1 MREVLVVYNL
11 DKMNSVSE
19 SSRMDDFK
27 SEKKN
32 NAITNQSVLMNPIT
46 KEKKPQTSPVVC
58 CLKTRTQ
65 IVSSMVSSGV
75 IHNKPINVD
84 FFNVFCGLKRSGG
97 CLSPILNLLKL
108 LILSEMMFL

>member
-65 IVSSMVSSGV
+65 IVSSIVSSGV
-75 IHNKPINVD
+75 IITNQLMLTFLMCFVD
-84 FFNVFCGLKRSGG
+84 
-97 CLSPILNLLKL
+97 
-108 LILSEMMFL
+108 

>member
-46 KEKKPQTSPVVC
+46 KGKKNPNLTC
-58 CLKTRTQ
+58 C
-65 IVSSMVSSGV
+65 M
-75 IHNKPINVD
+75 
-84 FFNVFCGLKRSGG
+84 
-97 CLSPILNLLKL
+97 
-108 LILSEMMFL
+108 LSENKDTNSKQHGFIRSNP

>member
-27 SEKKN
+27 SEKKKH
-32 NAITNQSVLMNPIT
+32 AITNQSVLMNPIT
-46 KEKKPQTSPVVC
+46 KEKKTQTSTVVC

-65 IVSSMVSSGV
+65 IVSSIVSSGV
-75 IHNKPINVD
+75 IITNQLMLTFLMCFVD
-84 FFNVFCGLKRSGG
+84 
-97 CLSPILNLLKL
+97 
-108 LILSEMMFL
+108 

>member
-46 KEKKPQTSPVVC
+46 KGKKTQTSPVVC

-65 IVSSMVSSGV
+65 IVSSIVSSGV
-75 IHNKPINVD
+75 IITNQLMLTFLMCFVD
-84 FFNVFCGLKRSGG
+84 
-97 CLSPILNLLKL
+97 
-108 LILSEMMFL
+108 

>member
-46 KEKKPQTSPVVC
+46 KEKKNPKPQ
-58 CLKTRTQ
+58 
-65 IVSSMVSSGV
+65 
-75 IHNKPINVD
+75 
-84 FFNVFCGLKRSGG
+84 
-97 CLSPILNLLKL
+97 LLYAV
-108 LILSEMMFL
+108 

>member
-32 NAITNQSVLMNPIT
+32 AITNQSVLMNPIT
-46 KEKKPQTSPVVC
+46 KGKKTQTSPVVC

>member
-32 NAITNQSVLMNPIT
+32 AITNQSVLMNPIT
-46 KEKKPQTSPVVC
+46 KGKKTQTSPVVC

-65 IVSSMVSSGV
+65 IVSSIVSSGV
-75 IHNKPINVD
+75 IITNQLMLTFLMCFVD
-84 FFNVFCGLKRSGG
+84 
-97 CLSPILNLLKL
+97 
-108 LILSEMMFL
+108 

>member
-32 NAITNQSVLMNPIT
+32 AITNQSVLMNPIT
-46 KEKKPQTSPVVC
+46 KEKKNPKPQ
-58 CLKTRTQ
+58 
-65 IVSSMVSSGV
+65 
-75 IHNKPINVD
+75 
-84 FFNVFCGLKRSGG
+84 
-97 CLSPILNLLKL
+97 LLYAVWKQGHK
-108 LILSEMMFL
+108 

>member
-46 KEKKPQTSPVVC
+46 KGKKTQTSPVVC

-65 IVSSMVSSGV
+65 IVSSIVSSGV
-75 IHNKPINVD
+75 IITNQLMLTFLMCFVD
-84 FFNVFCGLKRSGG
+84 WKEVVAVCH
-97 CLSPILNLLKL
+97 LSWIY
-108 LILSEMMFL
+108 